1 MTGDYN
7 AFSRRSGIIVV
18 GVLRIYNTDSCYLR
32 KLSPAKE
39 RKKIMSNK
47 CSCTALHHNK
57 KREGVTK
64 MFWHV
69 FAAVWNMILFDAF

>member
-32 KLSPAKE
+32 NSALRRNE
-39 RKKIMSNK
+39 KIMSNK

-57 KREGVTK
+57 KREGVTE

-69 FAAVWNMILFDAF
+69 FCGKVEYDPF